1 VNKETFFISLFANKA
16 ERIGDD
22 GAVIGQ
28 MVYSNDAFCENVHF
42 RRNWMSLEQIAYKA
56 MLVNISDAIAMN
68 AEPRYALL
76 SVAIPRCFTTH
87 QMHALSEGFQ
97 KAAAA
102 YGVEIIGGDTIA
114 DVKLD
119 ISVTIIG
126 ESDRPLYRKG
136 LKKGHLLAY
145 TGRVGASA
153 KQLRYL
159 INGGRVHSKSKFVT
173 FPLRGGFIK
182 EATPY
187 LSCGMD
193 ISDGIGSDL
202 ERLSRLNRV
211 GFHFT
216 KHLGKALLCSG
227 EEYEMLIGFDPRKRK
242 RLMML
247 AKKHRIPLTV
257 FAKATRKPYRNSCKA
272 HHF

>member
-1 VNKETFFISLFANKA
+1 VNKETFFISLFANKK
-16 ERIGDD
+16 EVIGDD

-42 RRNWMSLEQIAYKA
+42 RRSWMRLEQIAYKA

-68 AEPRYALL
+68 AVPRYALL
-76 SVAIPRCFTTH
+76 SVAIPRGFTTH
-87 QMHALSEGFQ
+87 QMHELSEGFQ

-126 ESDRPLYRKG
+126 ETDRPLQRRG

-145 TGRVGASA
+145 TGKVGDSA

-159 INGGRVHSKSKFVT
+159 INGGRVHSKSKFVM
-173 FPLRGGFIK
+173 FPLRGVFIK
-182 EATPY
+182 EATPS

-211 GFHFT
+211 GFRFT
-216 KHLGKALLCSG
+216 KRLGKALLCSG
-227 EEYEMLIGFDPRKRK
+227 EEYEMLVGFDPRKRK

-257 FAKATRKPYRNSCKA
+257 FAEAVRKPYRNSCKA